1 MAWRLTRFPSRAAR
15 NFDLFRAGLRRPVA
29 RLRAFPH
36 SEVRQG
42 GKSAMTGI
50 GHVLTVYFIGLIVAT
65 LGLWAGARAR
75 RDGSFVHAFW
85 PLGMVLLAWGSSV
98 EAGLAGQANHVLPT
112 QANPWG
118 LRR

>member
-42 GKSAMTGI
+42 GNSAMTGI
-50 GHVLTVYFIGLIVAT
+50 GQVLTVNFIGLIVAIF
-65 LGLWAGARAR
+65 GLWAGARAI
-75 RDGSFVHAFW
+75 RDVSFVDAFW
-85 PLGMVLLAWGSSV
+85 PFGMVLLAWGRDRKSTRLNFS
-98 EAGLAGQANHVLPT
+98 H
-112 QANPWG
+112 
-118 LRR
+118 